1 MLKHSLITN
10 FASQIITAAL
20 SIVMVPIYVRHL
32 GVEAYGLIAINAVLL
47 AWVQV
52 LDLGLSPTLC
62 RELGSLRAG
71 TGSKVEVSLL
81 LESLEKLII
90 GLCAVLLVLSIFV
103 APFFADR
110 WLKTTSL
117 PVHDIRIAFVLM
129 MFTASARWLSAL
141 YRGGVVG
148 IDRQVALNGIVVT
161 FALIRSVLVVPLIAL
176 VPRIEVFFSWQFAA
190 IVGEAAAMRILLGH
204 SIDARFFSMR
214 FSLSV
219 LLSRAKLS
227 LSIAFSAFM
236 WAWTSQIDKVI
247 LSKMLPLSA
256 FAVFSMATL
265 LAGGI
270 MLLANPIQQAFIPQL
285 TAESFG
291 GGARIRRMYLLAT
304 EVTSIAV
311 IPVAAIFACAPDSVF
326 RLWSASAP
334 ATPEALRTLQCY
346 AVGNACSVIAALAF
360 LVQYAKGD
368 LSLHLKGNVGFLAL
382 FIPAVLYGA
391 IHHGAVGV
399 AYAWLGVNIILLLGW
414 VAIVH
419 SKFLPGLNGSWYR
432 GLAARVAMVGA
443 VGVALYQAEL
453 SSFSRIELFFILSG
467 GWIAMV
473 AATVVVSP
481 IVQRKAWTMIGR
493 LVFN

>member
-117 PVHDIRIAFVLM
+117 PAHDIRIAFVLM

-176 VPRIEVFFSWQFAA
+176 VPRIEVF
-190 IVGEAAAMRILLGH
+190 
-204 SIDARFFSMR
+204 
-214 FSLSV
+214 
-219 LLSRAKLS
+219 SRGNS
-227 LSIAFSAFM
+227 R
-236 WAWTSQIDKVI
+236 
-247 LSKMLPLSA
+247 PLSA
-256 FAVFSMATL
+256 KRRRCAFCLVIRSMRASSQC
-265 LAGGI
+265 ASRCRCFCRERSYRC
-270 MLLANPIQQAFIPQL
+270 Q
-285 TAESFG
+285 SHS
-291 GGARIRRMYLLAT
+291 RRL
-304 EVTSIAV
+304 
-311 IPVAAIFACAPDSVF
+311 C
-326 RLWSASAP
+326 
-334 ATPEALRTLQCY
+334 
-346 AVGNACSVIAALAF
+346 G
-360 LVQYAKGD
+360 
-368 LSLHLKGNVGFLAL
+368 
-382 FIPAVLYGA
+382 
-391 IHHGAVGV
+391 
-399 AYAWLGVNIILLLGW
+399 
-414 VAIVH
+414 
-419 SKFLPGLNGSWYR
+419 R
-432 GLAARVAMVGA
+432 GR
-443 VGVALYQAEL
+443 
-453 SSFSRIELFFILSG
+453 R
-467 GWIAMV
+467 
-473 AATVVVSP
+473 
-481 IVQRKAWTMIGR
+481 R
-493 LVFN
+493 